1 MTGAPELV
9 LPDAAAELWLRIR
22 KAVKHAVA
30 TLGDG
35 TTAYRIGGGTI
46 LAARWRHRQSYDVDI
61 TVPEGA
67 ELWKLQAEAGHGSDF
82 ERRMRTNGGEPA
94 YDPGLKM
101 WVVQFDQ
108 GEAKLDLWARD
119 PLLGAGEKPWTI
131 AGQEETVL
139 STAQI
144 LRGKLER
151 AELNVARDVV
161 DVIKAAE
168 KEPAALE
175 AAVNAID
182 AGSAERIAM
191 SWYWHGGAIAEEATT
206 ALRGM
211 TEAERIEPGKLGNLA
226 AHAVKNAM
234 YSRCRIQTR
243 DGAIEVET
251 ATAARPQRTIRIPAQ
266 NAEHEFEALGL
277 NAYLSEKGPG
287 AKAIRKYAEELC
299 ARGES
304 LLILEANG
312 EETTRWRT
320 DTAGRNLTPGSSS
333 RPRRGWQP

>member
-1 MTGAPELV
+1 M
-9 LPDAAAELWLRIR
+9 
-22 KAVKHAVA
+22 
-30 TLGDG
+30 
-35 TTAYRIGGGTI
+35 
-46 LAARWRHRQSYDVDI
+46 
-61 TVPEGA
+61 
-67 ELWKLQAEAGHGSDF
+67 
-82 ERRMRTNGGEPA
+82 
-94 YDPGLKM
+94 
-101 WVVQFDQ
+101 
-108 GEAKLDLWARD
+108 
-119 PLLGAGEKPWTI
+119 
-131 AGQEETVL
+131 
-139 STAQI
+139 
-144 LRGKLER
+144 
-151 AELNVARDVV
+151 NVARDVV